1 MKLIMLG
8 TGNATV
14 TECYN
19 TCFVLE
25 DAKKYFLVDG
35 GGGIRLL
42 HQLKCAGIAWPDI
55 REIFI
60 THKHIDHLLGIVWM
74 VRMILQNMSRGTY
87 AGEAF
92 IYGHAEVIT
101 LLENM
106 AHALFSEKETAFIG
120 SRLQLV
126 QVKDGEEKTVI
137 GHAVTFFDI
146 GSDKARQF
154 GFSMQLSDGERLVC
168 CGDEPYRACEE
179 KYARGCK
186 WLMHEAFCLYS
197 QADVF
202 LPYQKKHSTVA
213 DACRT
218 AQSLQVSNLVLYHT
232 EDKNI
237 SQRKTLYTAEG
248 GEFYGGNLYVPDDL
262 ETLEL

>member
-1 MKLIMLG
+1 
-8 TGNATV
+8 
-14 TECYN
+14 
-19 TCFVLE
+19 
-25 DAKKYFLVDG
+25 
-35 GGGIRLL
+35 
-42 HQLKCAGIAWPDI
+42 
-55 REIFI
+55 
-60 THKHIDHLLGIVWM
+60 
-74 VRMILQNMSRGTY
+74 MILQNMSRGTY

-202 LPYQKKHSTVA
+202 FAVSKKAFHR
-213 DACRT
+213 CRCVQNRT
-218 AQSLQVSNLVLYHT
+218 KPSGKQSGAVSY
-232 EDKNI
+232 
-237 SQRKTLYTAEG
+237 RG
-248 GEFYGGNLYVPDDL
+248 
-262 ETLEL
+262 